1 MQYDDKKRN
10 DRRLVMNIID
20 AHIHFCPGEDDFRV
34 LAEQAG
40 HAYTE
45 AHLRE
50 TFARLGV
57 VRAVVM
63 GNGAPGGLPAYPAFL
78 RYCVGLD
85 RGWDGL
91 GERQLAE
98 EVERHLRRRACAGIK
113 LYPGYHHRYVGD
125 RRYAPLYELAAHYG
139 KPVAIHTGATAGGMG
154 LLKYAHPLTVDE
166 AAVQFPQTTF
176 VMCHF
181 GNPWLTD
188 AAAVMEKNRNVYADL
203 SGLLEGRVDLDA
215 LCRDNEGY
223 FSLLRTW
230 MAYANGYEKLMYGTD
245 WPLVNLE
252 QYLTL
257 FLHLIPARWHEA
269 VFYQTARRVYA
280 L

>member
-1 MQYDDKKRN
+1 MK
-10 DRRLVMNIID
+10 IID
-20 AHIHFCPGEDDFRV
+20 AHIHFCPEMDGFRV

-40 HAYTE
+40 HEYTAE
-45 AHLRE
+45 HLRAE
-50 TFARLGV
+50 FRRLGITC
-57 VRAVVM
+57 AVVM
-63 GNGAPGGLPAYPAFL
+63 GSRAPGTDMADYPDFL

-85 RGWDGL
+85 RGWEQL
-91 GERQLAE
+91 KEQQLAE
-98 EVERHLRRRACAGIK
+98 LVEQNLRRPDCAGIK
-113 LYPGYHHRYVGD
+113 LYPGYSHRYVGD
-125 RRYAPLYELAAHYG
+125 RRYAPLYELAAQYD

-166 AAVQFPQTTF
+166 AAAQFPQTRF

-188 AAAVMEKNRNVYADL
+188 AAAVMEKNENVFADL
-203 SGLLEGRVDLDA
+203 SGLLEGRVELDA
-215 LCRDNEGY
+215 LFRENEGY

-230 MAYANGYEKLMYGTD
+230 MGYAGGYEKLMYGTD

-252 QYLTL
+252 QYIAFAARLV
-257 FLHLIPARWHEA
+257 PERWHDR
-269 VFYQTARRVYA
+269 VFYENAKRVYS